1 MAIRTELVPYH
12 LSFNRNA
19 RKALKALSIENAL
32 RVTDALQRLAETA
45 VGDIEF
51 LGAGYIAVYRF
62 RVGDLR
68 IFLDVGLEPP
78 TLYIE
83 AIEKRGEAYKGKS
96 KKH

>member
-1 MAIRTELVPYH
+1 VAIRTELVPYT

-19 RKALKALSIENAL
+19 RKALNALSIENAS
-32 RVTDALQRLAETA
+32 RVIEALQRLAETA

-51 LGAGYIAVYRF
+51 LGAGYVAAYQL

-83 AIEKRGEAYKGKS
+83 ALEKRGEAYKGRS
-96 KKH
+96 RKH